1 MTMHDDAELVIEK
14 ALDLCGG
21 DRSIVDEWLNR
32 RIPALGGQRPIEL
45 MATAEGCGLVIVT
58 LGRIEHGVYA

>member
-1 MTMHDDAELVIEK
+1 MTTHRDAESVIEK

-21 DRSIVDEWLNR
+21 DRAIVDDWLSR
-32 RIPALGGQRPIEL
+32 RIPALGGQRP
-45 MATAEGCGLVIVT
+45 TQSGCKLVLDT